1 MKRILLTLLLCV
13 AVPVFAQYA
22 ITTVESDV
30 RSILA
35 APDDGQRVLLRGE
48 ITGKIDDEEYM
59 FTDGT
64 GNIRLDIDDDLLWGQ
79 ILTQGTRV
87 EIEGKVDKHLFGDAV
102 DINVERVLVLKG
114 TAGAGAK
121 PASG

>member
-1 MKRILLTLLLCV
+1 MKKTLLTLLLLA

-22 ITTVESDV
+22 IKMVESDV

-35 APDDGQRVLLRGE
+35 VPDDGQRVLLRGE

-79 ILTQGTRV
+79 VLTQGTRV
-87 EIEGKVDKHLFGDAV
+87 EIEGRVDKHLFGDTV
-102 DINVERVLVLKG
+102 DIDVERVLVLKG
-114 TAGAGAK
+114 TAGAGGK
-121 PASG
+121 PSNG

>member
-1 MKRILLTLLLCV
+1 
-13 AVPVFAQYA
+13 
-22 ITTVESDV
+22 
-30 RSILA
+30 
-35 APDDGQRVLLRGE
+35 LLRGE

-79 ILTQGTRV
+79 VLTQGTRV

-102 DINVERVLVLKG
+102 DIDVERVLVLKG
-114 TAGAGAK
+114 TAGAGGK
-121 PASG
+121 PSNG

>member
-1 MKRILLTLLLCV
+1 MKKILLTLLLL
-13 AVPVFAQYA
+13 ATVPVFAQYA
-22 ITTVESDV
+22 IKTVESDV

-79 ILTQGTRV
+79 VLTQGTRV

-102 DINVERVLVLKG
+102 DIDVERVLVLKG
-114 TAGAGAK
+114 TAGAGGK
-121 PASG
+121 PSNG

>member
-102 DINVERVLVLKG
+102 DINVERVFVLKG

>member
-1 MKRILLTLLLCV
+1 MKKIILTLLLFV

-22 ITTVESDV
+22 IKTVETDV
-30 RSILA
+30 RSVLS
-35 APDDGQRVLLRGE
+35 APDDGLRVLLRGE

-79 ILTQGTRV
+79 VLTQGTRV
-87 EIEGKVDKHLFGDAV
+87 EIEGKVDKHLFGDTV
-102 DINVERVLVLKG
+102 DIDVERVLVLKG
-114 TAGAGAK
+114 TAGAGGK
-121 PASG
+121 PANG